1 MKKTLNKHIANA
13 AVVTVLVTS
22 FFVPLSAQAGDG
34 HQAHD
39 GKKKA
44 MEHMQMK
51 DGHHGKENMME
62 MHMKMKAKMK
72 ACMAEKLASDGE
84 ANAAKL
90 KENMLGHMSAC
101 MDGMMNAKMAKMN
114 GEKHKK
120 ADHKK
125 EDSKKHQH

>member
-1 MKKTLNKHIANA
+1 LKKILNKHVAKAA
-13 AVVTVLVTS
+13 AVTVVVTGL
-22 FFVPLSAQAGDG
+22 FVPLSAQAADG

-39 GKKKA
+39 GKKKPMA
-44 MEHMQMK
+44 HMQMK

-72 ACMAEKLASDGE
+72 TCMAEKLASDGE

-90 KENMLGHMSAC
+90 KENMLGHMDAC
-101 MDGMMNAKMAKMN
+101 MDGMMKAKMAEMK
-114 GEKHKK
+114 GGKHKK

-125 EDSKKHQH
+125 EDGKKHQH